1 MLARGWIAASVILSA
16 SGLFTSV
23 YAATSRTMSSNESAY
38 DNAEAPSTKLRSSV
52 DQLAKIREQVM
63 ILENSLVTQIKA
75 NSQAKAN
82 IQKLQTLI
90 QLQRQ
95 ERAIGQKRMQELE
108 STVRELEVRRETLN
122 EKVERQKKSVQKFL
136 IAIESSTRSSMPNG
150 SSLNLETEANE
161 EPRRKLLANL
171 TSRSLKEL
179 EVLKADLSDADH
191 LESRIQEE
199 KAQLA
204 NLFQDLNERESVLE
218 LNRQLQVD
226 LLRKNH
232 AERVAQLE
240 NYNKLKASQ
249 AQVETLIGEF
259 NARKELEKAVETER
273 VANREMYRGEF
284 AKLKGQLGLPVVGGK
299 ILTAFG
305 RGFDEKSKLYIF
317 KKGIDIQAS
326 KSQPVQA
333 IFPGK
338 VAYSGELPEYGRV
351 AIIDH
356 GHQFYSL
363 CAHLG
368 ELNKKP
374 GDAVAAGDA
383 IGLTDETGVVYFE
396 IRARNVP
403 VNPLQWLADSF
414 SLKR

>member
-1 MLARGWIAASVILSA
+1 
-16 SGLFTSV
+16 
-23 YAATSRTMSSNESAY
+23 
-38 DNAEAPSTKLRSSV
+38 
-52 DQLAKIREQVM
+52 
-63 ILENSLVTQIKA
+63 LVTQIKA

-82 IQKLQTLI
+82 IQKIQTLI
-90 QLQRQ
+90 QLQRE
-95 ERAIGQKRMQELE
+95 ERSIGKRRMQELE
-108 STVRELEVRRETLN
+108 TTVHELEVRRETLN
-122 EKVERQKKSVQKFL
+122 EKIVRQKESVQKFL
-136 IAIESSTRSSMPNG
+136 IAIESSTRSSMPSG
-150 SSLNLETEANE
+150 APLNIETEAGE
-161 EPRRKLLANL
+161 APRRKLLANL

-199 KAQLA
+199 KQQLA

-226 LLRKNH
+226 LLKRNH

-240 NYNKLKASQ
+240 SYNKLKASQ

-299 ILTAFG
+299 IMTSFG
-305 RGFDEKSKLYIF
+305 RAFDPKSKLYIF
-317 KKGIDIQAS
+317 KKGVDIQS
-326 KSQPVQA
+326 TKGQPVQA

-338 VAYSGELPEYGRV
+338 IAYSGELPEYGRV
-351 AIIDH
+351 AIVDH

-374 GDAVAAGDA
+374 GDMVAAGDA
-383 IGLTDETGVVYFE
+383 IGLTDDTGVVYFE

>member
-1 MLARGWIAASVILSA
+1 
-16 SGLFTSV
+16 
-23 YAATSRTMSSNESAY
+23 
-38 DNAEAPSTKLRSSV
+38 V
-52 DQLAKIREQVM
+52 DQLAKIREKVM
-63 ILENSLVTQIKA
+63 VLENSLVTQIRS

-122 EKVERQKKSVQKFL
+122 EKVERQKKSVQRFL
-136 IAIESSTRSSMPNG
+136 IAIESSTRSSMSTG
-150 SSLNLETEANE
+150 ASLNLETEASE
-161 EPRRKLLANL
+161 APRRKLLANL

-191 LESRIQEE
+191 LETRIQEE
-199 KAQLA
+199 KQQLA
-204 NLFQDLNERESVLE
+204 NLFQDLNERESVME

-240 NYNKLKASQ
+240 NYNRLKQSQ

-299 ILTAFG
+299 IMTAFG
-305 RGFDEKSKLYIF
+305 RAFDPKSKLFIF
-317 KKGIDIQAS
+317 KKGIDIQS
-326 KSQPVQA
+326 YKGQPVQA

-368 ELNKKP
+368 ELSKKP
-374 GDAVAAGDA
+374 GDPVAAGDA